1 MGSLT
6 QRVLVAAL
14 AIPLLLLLTFWDFTF
29 PFRFLAFGVILLGLW
44 EFLTLC
50 DRHGLAPLKTMG
62 MVSLAVALS
71 PWVLRPWVEWDGR
84 GAFLVALMLLCL
96 SFLGSARPLKEMVVS
111 VSVTFFGAAYF
122 AVFTGYVF
130 RLREMPQGAWHLL
143 WLYIATWAY
152 DTGGFFAGSL
162 FGKHP
167 LAPLASPKKS
177 WEGVA
182 GGLLLSVLALWLLR
196 QFVPFYRGFYSLLD
210 VGALALLLSL
220 FGQLGDLVESM
231 MKRSLT
237 AKDSGSFSQATGEC
251 LIAWTAC
258 CSTPRFCFITCW
270 WSSKSR
276 IKARAFL
283 S

>member
-6 QRVLVAAL
+6 KRVLVAAVAVPVL
-14 AIPLLLLLTFWDFTF
+14 IVLTFWDQTF
-29 PFRFLAFGVILLGLW
+29 PFRILTFGVILLGLW

-50 DRHGLAPLKTMG
+50 ERHGLAPLKTVG
-62 MVSLAVALS
+62 MLSLAVALS

-84 GAFLVALMLLCL
+84 GSFLIALMMLCL
-96 SFLGSARPLKEMVVS
+96 SFLGSTRPVKEMVVS

-122 AVFTGYVF
+122 GVLTGYVF

-162 FGKHP
+162 WGKHL

-182 GGLLLSVLALWLLR
+182 GGVLLTVISLGLLR
-196 QFVPFYRGFYSLLD
+196 RFVPFYAGLYSYDD
-210 VGALALLLSL
+210 VAALALLLSL
-220 FGQLGDLVESM
+220 FGQLGDLVESI

-237 AKDSGSFSQATGEC
+237 AKDSGSFFPGHGGVFDRVDSLLFNAPVLFYYL
-251 LIAWTAC
+251 LIV
-258 CSTPRFCFITCW
+258 
-270 WSSKSR
+270 K
-276 IKARAFL
+276 
-283 S
+283 